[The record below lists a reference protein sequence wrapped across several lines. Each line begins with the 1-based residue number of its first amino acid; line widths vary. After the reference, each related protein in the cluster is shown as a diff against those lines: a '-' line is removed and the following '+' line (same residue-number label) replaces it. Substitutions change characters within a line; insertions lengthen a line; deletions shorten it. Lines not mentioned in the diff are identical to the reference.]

1 MWAPEYS
8 DDPKKKEKKY
18 AGASEG
24 FSGALAGGGGLGGL
38 VGKGGAGGGGI
49 DGSGV
54 LVAEKIGSDEIK
66 EVASTRKADKKPAV
80 RAGKKTILKSPAP

>member
-24 FSGALAGGGGLGGL
+24 FSGALAGGSGLGGL
-38 VGKGGAGGGGI
+38 VGKGGRGAGGI
-49 DGSGV
+49 DGGDV

-66 EVASTRKADKKPAV
+66 EIASTRKADLKPAV
-80 RAGKKTILKSPAP
+80 RAGKKKSEKSAP